1 VPGEESGSCKETRTF
16 VKTRG
21 SVKIDGLLFSRSG
34 AIVVAVRGERGV
46 SFVYAEE
53 KSMSFSPLKYSEFVN
68 EFRA

>member
-1 VPGEESGSCKETRTF
+1 M
-16 VKTRG
+16 
-21 SVKIDGLLFSRSG
+21 KIDGLLFSRSG